1 MQLLCFF
8 FFFCCLGIEE
18 GPKALCSYFSN
29 YIIAFSYIKC
39 AAKCYLIFSLNK
51 HQQKQLSFILLSRVG
66 YMDQRENRKNIYT
79 NILIKMRANCI
90 NSLIIVNESFPNIS
104 SMNKHPEIVL
114 Y

>member
-1 MQLLCFF
+1 
-8 FFFCCLGIEE
+8 
-18 GPKALCSYFSN
+18 
-29 YIIAFSYIKC
+29 
-39 AAKCYLIFSLNK
+39 
-51 HQQKQLSFILLSRVG
+51 
-66 YMDQRENRKNIYT
+66 MDQRENRKNIYT